1 MVSVSVLF
9 CFVSQWMKRSKH
21 GLFGFPPKET
31 LIWGRH
37 CSIGQLCCSKTS
49 KRSINW
55 FLESSSFMKFFQ
67 PSVRV
72 TNQKP
77 RAFVFVRQN
86 QSNRSVSFSLLFL
99 FSGHTKITLTAQNI
113 KIKANIEGGMD
124 GQSWRGLKRGH
135 IAMVLFE
142 NLLA

>member
-1 MVSVSVLF
+1 
-9 CFVSQWMKRSKH
+9 
-21 GLFGFPPKET
+21 
-31 LIWGRH
+31 
-37 CSIGQLCCSKTS
+37 
-49 KRSINW
+49 
-55 FLESSSFMKFFQ
+55 MKFFQ

-99 FSGHTKITLTAQNI
+99 FSGHTKIALTAQNI

-124 GQSWRGLKRGH
+124 GQS
-135 IAMVLFE
+135 
-142 NLLA
+142 